1 MKIVVVTPFDSAN
14 FGAYLQAYC
23 LKYFLES
30 KGHEV
35 VHIPTRSYEYVRNLY
50 YRDKPVS
57 KRDKLFIKEF
67 KERNAFGR
75 KKWELFVEAQ
85 KHFKIDNSGSTN
97 ADLFILG
104 SDEIWNV
111 RQAAFRRDVFWGIDL
126 SPVISY
132 AASIGSS
139 TPEEIKMYPEQINA
153 VRNLSKVLVR
163 DMRTKEFVENVCSVE
178 ASIVCDPTLLVSVG
192 EYGDTYSDEFVKNND
207 CLLIYSYSLT
217 KKEITSIKEFAAANG
232 LKTVSCCFYHKWCDH
247 VCHCSPLQFSD
258 LIRQCKA
265 VVTTTFHGSIFS
277 IVNHM
282 KFISI
287 TSNPKTVQLLREVE
301 LDDHLINPDEV
312 DCKKLQ
318 DIYRLDID
326 YKHIE
331 DLISISRRKSS
342 DCLEQAIYDAVCQQ
356 RKFNYQICRSDDCTG
371 CFACMNKCPQNA
383 ISVIN
388 DKVGRTVP
396 LIDIKKCV
404 RCGLCKKVCP
414 VNNPPKLVEPLSCFA
429 AQISN
434 EKERLLS
441 SSGGISAALT
451 EYFVTNGGV
460 AYGSVATKGGYVKH
474 QRADNIEEAK
484 KFRGSKYVQSYIGFA
499 YRSVLKDLKSGKM
512 VLFTGTPCQIAGL
525 YGFLGKDYDNL
536 FTIDIICHGVPPM
549 QYLKKHIE
557 SISDSDDIT
566 SLSFRG
572 GKTDYIFKLYSDNQV
587 IYDASR
593 FEDTYYWAFMKMLTF
608 RENCYTCRYAGRLR
622 VGDITLGDFWGI
634 KKDTLKQEMNGRISA
649 IIVNSNKG
657 LKLLEFIKDRIII
670 EPRNYDEAVQGNAQ
684 LRNPSTKHI
693 GRQAFIT
700 SYEQTGDIVIA
711 MKRAGINKQIL
722 NYKLRMTLPVRVLRK
737 VKNVIFREKRKT

>member
-23 LKYFLES
+23 LKHYLES
-30 KGHEV
+30 IGHEV
-35 VHIPTRSYEYVRNLY
+35 VHIPTRSSEYVRNLY

-57 KRDKLFIKEF
+57 KRDKLFINEF
-67 KERNAFGR
+67 KEKKAFGR

-85 KHFKIDNSGSTN
+85 KHFNIANSGTTN
-97 ADLFILG
+97 ADLYILG

-139 TPEEIKMYPEQINA
+139 TPEELKMYPEQINA
-153 VRNLSKVLVR
+153 VRKLSKVLVR
-163 DMRTKEFVENVCSVE
+163 DERTKEFVEKICSVE
-178 ASIVCDPTLLVSVG
+178 ASIVCDPTLLVPVR
-192 EYGDTYSDEFVKNND
+192 EYGDIYSDEFVKNNN

-217 KKEITSIKEFAAANG
+217 KKEIIAIKKFAVANG

-247 VCHCSPLQFSD
+247 VCQCSPLQFSD

-287 TSNPKTVQLLREVE
+287 TSNPKTVQLLHGLE
-301 LDDHLINPDEV
+301 LDDHLICSDEI
-312 DCKKLQ
+312 DCRKLQ
-318 DIYRLDID
+318 EIYKLDID
-326 YKHIE
+326 YKDIE
-331 DLISISRRKSS
+331 NLISIFRKQSS
-342 DCLEQAIYDAVCQQ
+342 ESLRQAISDAECQQ
-356 RKFNYQICRSDDCTG
+356 HKYNYQICRSDDCTG
-371 CFACMNKCPQNA
+371 CFACMNKCPNNA
-383 ISVIN
+383 ISVVN
-388 DKVGRTVP
+388 DKSGRTLP
-396 LIDIKKCV
+396 LIDVKKCV
-404 RCGLCKKVCP
+404 KCGLCKKVCP
-414 VNNPPKLVEPLSCFA
+414 ANNPPKLVEPLSCFA
-429 AQISN
+429 AQLPN
-434 EKERLLS
+434 EQERLLS

-460 AYGSVATKGGYVKH
+460 AYGSVSTKGGYVKH

-484 KFRGSKYVQSYIGFA
+484 RFRGSKYVQSYIGLSFQ
-499 YRSVLKDLKSGKM
+499 SVLKDLKSGKM

-536 FTIDIICHGVPPM
+536 YTIDIICHGVPPM

-557 SISDSDDIT
+557 TISESDNVT

-572 GKTDYIFKLYSDNQV
+572 GKTDYIFKLYSGDQI
-587 IYDASR
+587 IYNASR
-593 FEDTYYWAFMKMLTF
+593 FEDAYYWSFMKMLTF
-608 RENCYTCRYAGRLR
+608 RDNCYTCRYADRLR

-634 KKDTLKQEMNGRISA
+634 NRDTLLQKMSGRISA
-649 IIVNSNKG
+649 IMVNSSKG
-657 LKLLEFIKDRIII
+657 VNLLDFIKDRIII
-670 EPRNYDEAVQGNAQ
+670 ERRNYDEAVQGNAQ

-700 SYEQTGDIVIA
+700 SYEQNGDIVIA
-711 MKRAGINKQIL
+711 LKKAGIYKQIQS
-722 NYKLRMTLPVRVLRK
+722 YKLRMAFPVRVLRK
-737 VKNVIFREKRKT
+737 VKNVMFREKHKS